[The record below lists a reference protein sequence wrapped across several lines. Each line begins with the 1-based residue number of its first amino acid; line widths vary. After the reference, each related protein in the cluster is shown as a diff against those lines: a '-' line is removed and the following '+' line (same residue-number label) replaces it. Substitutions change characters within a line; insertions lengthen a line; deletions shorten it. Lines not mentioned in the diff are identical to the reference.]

1 MNNAQIAEVFD
12 KISSL
17 SQLKGESVF
26 VIRAYQRA
34 AHTIERSPVEL
45 EQYVGEGKDLKELD
59 GIGDAI
65 AKKIRELLDTG
76 HLEFY
81 ETLKA
86 EFPPGLL
93 EIMDI
98 PGVGPKTA
106 LRLVDEL
113 GVSTMDDLE
122 QAIEDGRVEQMSRL
136 GKKAADNILRHL
148 RTLRTKDRRMPI
160 GQASYT
166 ARSIM
171 DALRRR
177 SPSIQKLESAGSLR
191 RFEET
196 IGDIDLV
203 CTATDPQSVIDA
215 LASLPEVTEVLGHG
229 STKGSIVTRDGVQVD
244 LRVVEGESFGALL
257 QYLTGSKQHNILL
270 RDYANRMGLSVNEY
284 GITTIATGDTETF
297 ADEGSFYARLG
308 LPHIPPELRQG
319 TSELDAARRKALP
332 SLVMVEHLKGD
343 LHIHTDWSDGTAP
356 IEAMLAA
363 ATERGYEYIA
373 ITDHSS
379 GRGIANGLSD
389 ERMLR
394 QVQLLRTLDGQFN
407 AMKVLTGSEVDI
419 RADGSLDYPEEV
431 LKELDV
437 VVASI
442 HSGMG
447 QDRDKMT
454 ERIIKAIHNP
464 YVTAI
469 GHLTT
474 RLLGQRPPIEV
485 DVEAVLQ
492 AAKETGT
499 GMEINSSLERL
510 DLKDT
515 HVFRARELGVPLV
528 INTDAHAVESLDN
541 TRYGVAV
548 ARRGWCEPH
557 HVVNTRPLKEFL
569 EFIRKKRVAH
579 AP

>member
-1 MNNAQIAEVFD
+1 MNNTQIAEVFD

-26 VIRAYQRA
+26 VVRAYQRA

-45 EQYVGEGKDLKELD
+45 EQYVGEGKDLKEID

-76 HLEFY
+76 NLKFY

-106 LRLVDEL
+106 LRLVDDL
-113 GVSTMDDLE
+113 GVSTVDDLE
-122 QAIEDGRVEQMSRL
+122 QAIEDGRVEEMPRL

-177 SPSIQKLESAGSLR
+177 CPTIHKLEPAGSLR

-215 LASLPEVTEVLGHG
+215 LASLPDVAEVLGHG

-244 LRVVEGESFGALL
+244 LRVVEDESFGALL
-257 QYLTGSKQHNILL
+257 QYFTGNKQHNILL
-270 RDYANRMGLSVNEY
+270 RDYANRMGLSLNEY
-284 GITTIATGDTETF
+284 GITTIATGESETF
-297 ADEGSFYARLG
+297 ADEESFYARLG
-308 LPHIPPELRQG
+308 LPYFQPELRQG

-332 SLVMVEHLKGD
+332 SLVTLEDIKGD
-343 LHIHTDWSDGTAP
+343 LHVHTDWSDGTAP

-363 ATERGYEYIA
+363 AAERGYEYVA

-407 AMKVLTGSEVDI
+407 GMKVLTGSEVDI

-474 RLLGQRPPIEV
+474 RLLGQRPPIKV
-485 DVEAVLQ
+485 DVEAVFQ

-499 GMEINSSLERL
+499 AIEINSSLERL

-515 HVFRARELGVPLV
+515 HVFRARDLGVSLV

-541 TRYGVAV
+541 TRNGVAV
-548 ARRGWCEPH
+548 ARRGWCEPQDI
-557 HVVNTRPLKEFL
+557 VNTRPLKEFL
-569 EFIRKKRVAH
+569 EFVRKKRVAH

>member
-1 MNNAQIAEVFD
+1 MNNTQIAEVFD

-45 EQYVGEGKDLKELD
+45 EQYVREDKDLKEID

-65 AKKIRELLDTG
+65 AKKILELLDTG
-76 HLEFY
+76 RLEFY
-81 ETLKA
+81 ESLKA

-113 GVSTMDDLE
+113 GVNTVDDLE
-122 QAIEDGRVEQMSRL
+122 QAIEDGRVEQMPRL

-148 RTLRTKDRRMPI
+148 RTLRTKDRRTPI
-160 GQASYT
+160 GQASYM

-171 DALRRR
+171 DALRRQC
-177 SPSIQKLESAGSLR
+177 PTIHKLEPAGSLR

-203 CTATDPQSVIDA
+203 CTAADPQSVIDA
-215 LASLPEVTEVLGHG
+215 LISLPDVAEVMGHG

-244 LRVVEGESFGALL
+244 LRVVEEGSFGALL
-257 QYLTGSKQHNILL
+257 QYFTGSKQHNILL
-270 RDYANRMGLSVNEY
+270 RDYANRMGLSLNEY
-284 GITTIATGDTETF
+284 GITTIATGETETF
-297 ADEGSFYARLG
+297 ADEEAFYARVG
-308 LPHIPPELRQG
+308 LPYIPPELRQG

-332 SLVMVEHLKGD
+332 SLVTLEDIKGD
-343 LHIHTDWSDGTAP
+343 LHVHTDWSDGTAP
-356 IEAMLAA
+356 LEAMLTAA
-363 ATERGYEYIA
+363 AERGYEYVA

-394 QVQLLRTLDGQFN
+394 QVQLLRTLDGQFDG
-407 AMKVLTGSEVDI
+407 MKVLTGSEVDI

-447 QDRDKMT
+447 QDKDKMT
-454 ERIIKAIHNP
+454 KRIIRAIRNP

-485 DVEAVLQ
+485 NVEAVFQ

-499 GMEINSSLERL
+499 AMEINSSLERL

-515 HVFRARELGVPLV
+515 HVLRARELGVPLV
-528 INTDAHAVESLDN
+528 VNTDAHAVESLDN
-541 TRYGVAV
+541 TRNGVAV
-548 ARRGWCEPH
+548 ARRGWCEPQH
-557 HVVNTRPLKEFL
+557 IVNTLPVKEFL
-569 EFIRKKRVAH
+569 EFIRKKRPA
-579 AP
+579 AAS